1 MLFLRYSDKPGV
13 VGTVGNALGTAK
25 INIAGMQVA
34 RQSAGGSA
42 LMALTVDS
50 PVTDAVADSVKKET
64 GAELVR
70 SVTLVN

>member
-1 MLFLRYSDKPGV
+1 LFLRYSDKPGV
-13 VGTVGNALGTAK
+13 VGAVGNALGKAG

-34 RQSAGGSA
+34 RSAAGGNA

-50 PVTDAVADSVKKET
+50 QISDDLITSVKKET

-70 SVTLVN
+70 SVTLVG